1 MCSHLKRQLASSK
14 CCCCILSDLPM
25 CSAQLDGAKIEVDS
39 TCNWHSGQGE
49 PTLRP
54 QIQQRRRGEMPPG
67 CIKIA
72 TVQCTS
78 VHPVHSASVCIPC
91 QGIYHLEHLALSPRF
106 ASPDK
111 MLSTALIARRTV
123 RKLLGRQ
130 SLWLMH
136 SVRIPYVRIAHQNSR
151 MQYQISTLRISM
163 IMSIFYHWPI
173 HW

>member
-1 MCSHLKRQLASSK
+1 MQLALRTGRANSEASN
-14 CCCCILSDLPM
+14 PAEEEGRNATRM
-25 CSAQLDGAKIEVDS
+25 HQN
-39 TCNWHSGQGE
+39 CN
-49 PTLRP
+49 
-54 QIQQRRRGEMPPG
+54 
-67 CIKIA
+67 CA
-72 TVQCTS
+72 QCTS

-91 QGIYHLEHLALSPRF
+91 QGIYHLEHLPLSPPF

-123 RKLLGRQ
+123 RKLLGWQ

-151 MQYQISTLRISM
+151 MQYQISTLIISM
-163 IMSIFYHWPI
+163 ILSIFYHWPI